1 MKHLVH
7 NIVHNPMPP
16 LPTQFTRELR
26 MLVQAMLAKRHSERP
41 SINSV
46 LSMSVF
52 RDKISDILG
61 DHIKQVGC

>member
-16 LPTQFTRELR
+16 LPAQFSRELR
-26 MLVQAMLAKRHSERP
+26 MLVQAMLAKRHTDRP

-46 LSMSVF
+46 LSMQVF
-52 RDKISDILG
+52 RDKISDILD
-61 DHIKQVGC
+61 DHVKQVRK